1 MSSIILGDVLDE
13 LGLWGHVSRLI
24 GASGHSTALTCG
36 SSCGASYSVGCFC
49 RTAAGRQK
57 GGIGM
62 AFNRIALVS
71 CVINVQKPSTIYS
84 AACLVGRS
92 GPWSISLG
100 DGGSLCCCLR
110 LRSQIG
116 GSRHVNGWSSGIG
129 RLSTLVL
136 VSRGIWLQ
144 RNNLS
149 FQLSRGAADNPS
161 P

>member
-100 DGGSLCCCLR
+100 DGGSFVLLPQASFADWW
-110 LRSQIG
+110 LA
-116 GSRHVNGWSSGIG
+116 SRKRVVKRHRKAFDSGPC
-129 RLSTLVL
+129 
-136 VSRGIWLQ
+136 LQ
-144 RNNLS
+144 RYLALEKQFEFS
-149 FQLSRGAADNPS
+149 TVTRCSRQP
-161 P
+161 

>member
-1 MSSIILGDVLDE
+1 
-13 LGLWGHVSRLI
+13 
-24 GASGHSTALTCG
+24 
-36 SSCGASYSVGCFC
+36 
-49 RTAAGRQK
+49 
-57 GGIGM
+57 M

-144 RNNLS
+144 RNNRVFNCRAVQPTTLARDLES
-149 FQLSRGAADNPS
+149 VCAQWCRDGLQLAGD
-161 P
+161 